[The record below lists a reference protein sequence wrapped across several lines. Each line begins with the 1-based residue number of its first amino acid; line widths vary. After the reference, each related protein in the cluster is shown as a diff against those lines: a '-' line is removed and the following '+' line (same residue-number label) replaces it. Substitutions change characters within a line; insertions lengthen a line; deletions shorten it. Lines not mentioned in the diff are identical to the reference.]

1 MKSEY
6 HKDGEGIHAVALF
19 ARAWIEISNGNI
31 LAVAL
36 SSSPS
41 LRGRGL
47 KCCRHSLTIQEMLVA
62 LFARAWIEIKGDLSN
77 NEEYEKSP
85 SLRGR
90 GLKWHSSNY
99 RLCLIPSPSL
109 RGRGLKC

>member
-47 KCCRHSLTIQEMLVA
+47 KYNGHNLIHADGVA
-62 LFARAWIEIKGDLSN
+62 LFARAWIEIYLIYTTATGILSVALFARAWI
-77 NEEYEKSP
+77 EIAFCC
-85 SLRGR
+85 
-90 GLKWHSSNY
+90 GLSA
-99 RLCLIPSPSL
+99 
-109 RGRGLKC
+109 